1 VARFSQRVG
10 GQPLLKSGLEEASQE
25 LRTATWNAF
34 YERLL
39 PLGPGQIW
47 VRYQTNAKALW
58 SHIHWKADEVPHS
71 ASNARR
77 TLKDYWVNS
86 TWMKFFDAFEF
97 VVHRFAPS
105 AASVRVQW
113 FQDMNLLLEE
123 QGCAYRFISEEL
135 APVTNP
141 AEMAEVEKAAECS
154 IAPVAQHIHDAL
166 GLLPPN
172 PNSSARNSVK
182 ESISAVEAA
191 LKHLTGEPTAT
202 LGEALKL
209 FESKYGA
216 LHTSIRRGL
225 DKLYAYTNGPDGIR
239 HALVDDAT
247 DVTVDDARFMV
258 ITCSAFANYLV
269 ALASRNGY

>member
-1 VARFSQRVG
+1 M
-10 GQPLLKSGLEEASQE
+10 
-25 LRTATWNAF
+25 
-34 YERLL
+34 
-39 PLGPGQIW
+39 
-47 VRYQTNAKALW
+47 W

-71 ASNARR
+71 AFIARV
-77 TLKDYWVNS
+77 TLKKYWVES
-86 TWMKFFDAFEF
+86 KWMKFFDAFEF

-141 AEMAEVEKAAECS
+141 TEMSEVASAAECS
-154 IAPVAQHIHDAL
+154 IAPVAKHIRDAL

-172 PNSSARNSVK
+172 PNSSPRNSVK

-191 LKHLTGEPTAT
+191 LKHLTAEPTAT

-209 FESKYGA
+209 FESKYGP
-216 LHTSIRRGL
+216 LHESIRRGL
-225 DKLYAYTNGPDGIR
+225 DKLYAYTNGKDGIR
-239 HALVDDAT
+239 HALVDDAA

-258 ITCSAFANYLV
+258 VTCSAFANYLV
-269 ALASRNGY
+269 ALAGK